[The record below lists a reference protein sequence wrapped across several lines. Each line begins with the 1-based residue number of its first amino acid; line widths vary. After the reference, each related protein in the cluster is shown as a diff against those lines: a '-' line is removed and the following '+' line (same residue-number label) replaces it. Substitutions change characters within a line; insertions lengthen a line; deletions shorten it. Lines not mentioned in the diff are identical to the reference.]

1 MSLADEARNLKV
13 QRGPRCETCRILETP
28 LGPELQEALD
38 DPEIYARS
46 IHLALKLKRGVHL
59 GEQSI
64 TRHRRGLC
72 YGAE

>member
-1 MSLADEARNLKV
+1 MSLADEAR
-13 QRGPRCETCRILETP
+13 QATTRRGPRCQTCLLLETP

-38 DPEIYARS
+38 DESIYGRAISSALKARG
-46 IHLALKLKRGVHL
+46 IHLGD
-59 GEQSI
+59 QSI